1 MKGLAENVK
10 MGTWMILLAAGLMLI
25 GLTACGVSQKLSED
39 FDETEVKAAAEALV
53 GYINEDDL
61 EGLCSVP
68 MSDLMKE
75 AMTVEQME
83 AVLEQNLGNRG
94 AFVEYK
100 SNVAVGGKDSE
111 GVDAAVAVV
120 VAKYENKT
128 VTYTISYDKEMNLIG
143 FYLK

>member
-1 MKGLAENVK
+1 M
-10 MGTWMILLAAGLMLI
+10 
-25 GLTACGVSQKLSED
+25 
-39 FDETEVKAAAEALV
+39 KAAAEALI

-68 MSDLMKE
+68 MSELMKE

>member
-75 AMTVEQME
+75 AMTMEQME
-83 AVLEQNLGNRG
+83 AVLEQNIGNRG

-100 SNVAVGGKDSE
+100 SNVAVGAKDSE
-111 GVDAAVAVV
+111 GVDAAGAVV

-128 VTYTISYDKEMNLIG
+128 VTYTMSYDKEMNLIG
-143 FYLK
+143 FYFK